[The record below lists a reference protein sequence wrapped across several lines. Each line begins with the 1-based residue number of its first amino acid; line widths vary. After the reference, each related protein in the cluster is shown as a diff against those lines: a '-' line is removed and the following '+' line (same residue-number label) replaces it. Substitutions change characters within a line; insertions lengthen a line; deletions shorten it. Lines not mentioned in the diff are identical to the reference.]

1 MTSTFPNSR
10 PGGRAANVTA
20 RITQAAIDLLI
31 EGGIEAC
38 TFANVADRAAV
49 QRSTLYR
56 RYDDRWAMIME
67 AIANRA
73 DTTMTATGEGTF
85 ANDLR
90 DVLTKL
96 GAALA
101 SPLGAAGMMAAA
113 NLRGEPD
120 REKAR
125 RYWPTRLK
133 QLDPM
138 FDAAIDRGELP
149 ADIDREELFAFAA
162 GPLYFRVFV
171 TQQEPDPACIDAIVE
186 AIRARYCLI

>member
-101 SPLGAAGMMAAA
+101 SPLGAAGMMAASRSVSRA
-113 NLRGEPD
+113 PSLSRVRVSRTSP
-120 REKAR
+120 AR
-125 RYWPTRLK
+125 KNGY
-133 QLDPM
+133 
-138 FDAAIDRGELP
+138 A
-149 ADIDREELFAFAA
+149 
-162 GPLYFRVFV
+162 V
-171 TQQEPDPACIDAIVE
+171 
-186 AIRARYCLI
+186 RATASE